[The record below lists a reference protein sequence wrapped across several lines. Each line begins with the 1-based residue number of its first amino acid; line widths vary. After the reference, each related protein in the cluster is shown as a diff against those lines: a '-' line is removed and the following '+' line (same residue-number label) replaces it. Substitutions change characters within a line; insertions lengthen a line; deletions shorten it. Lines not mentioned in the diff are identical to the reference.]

1 MEGEKSLEWT
11 GAGKRDLLDFPD
23 QAHRAVGYA
32 LGVAQLGAKHP
43 AAKPWKGEGTGV
55 LEVVEANDGNAYRAV
70 YTVRFAKAVYVRR
83 CFQKKSPSGLKPPRS
98 ITRNTM
104 AKPTATTVQAIP
116 IQPSSGNVFADL
128 GLAEPE
134 ELKTKLVLA
143 MRLNERI
150 KALGLKQADLAK
162 RLGIAQPNVSALQNY
177 RLDNFSSEKLL
188 EFFNALGYDV
198 DLLIRP
204 APGTRRGAMQVLMA
218 A

>member
-1 MEGEKSLEWT
+1 MAKT
-11 GAGKRDLLDFPD
+11 PANK
-23 QAHRAVGYA
+23 VTTV
-32 LGVAQLGAKHP
+32 LGV
-43 AAKPWKGEGTGV
+43 
-55 LEVVEANDGNAYRAV
+55 
-70 YTVRFAKAVYVRR
+70 
-83 CFQKKSPSGLKPPRS
+83 S
-98 ITRNTM
+98 IE
-104 AKPTATTVQAIP
+104 K
-116 IQPSSGNVFADL
+116 SSGNVFADL

-143 MRLNERI
+143 VQLNERI

-204 APGTRRGAMQVLMA
+204 APSTRRGAMQVLMA

>member
-1 MEGEKSLEWT
+1 
-11 GAGKRDLLDFPD
+11 
-23 QAHRAVGYA
+23 
-32 LGVAQLGAKHP
+32 
-43 AAKPWKGEGTGV
+43 
-55 LEVVEANDGNAYRAV
+55 
-70 YTVRFAKAVYVRR
+70 
-83 CFQKKSPSGLKPPRS
+83 
-98 ITRNTM
+98 M
-104 AKPTATTVQAIP
+104 AKPTATPAATVPAIP

-143 MRLNERI
+143 VRLNERI
-150 KALGLKQADLAK
+150 KALGLKQAELAK

-204 APGTRRGAMQVLMA
+204 AQRSRRGAMQVLMA
-218 A
+218 V

>member
-1 MEGEKSLEWT
+1 M
-11 GAGKRDLLDFPD
+11 
-23 QAHRAVGYA
+23 
-32 LGVAQLGAKHP
+32 
-43 AAKPWKGEGTGV
+43 
-55 LEVVEANDGNAYRAV
+55 
-70 YTVRFAKAVYVRR
+70 AKAPANKV
-83 CFQKKSPSGLKPPRS
+83 
-98 ITRNTM
+98 
-104 AKPTATTVQAIP
+104 TTVQGVSIEK
-116 IQPSSGNVFADL
+116 SSGNVFADL

-143 MRLNERI
+143 VQLNERI

-204 APGTRRGAMQVLMA
+204 APSARRGAMQVLMA